1 MGTHDHGSELEKAAG
16 SARKNKIINAAT
28 AVIKFVAGI
37 IARDPVLASEA
48 GHDVGDANVHG
59 DHEKEINAKS
69 DSEARK
75 FALRSAY
82 KLGVFS
88 LIGAGVE
95 VAVENSLDYSP
106 NKFVGFFVAAG
117 SLAVNTF
124 LKRDAHQHTHDRAHS
139 LRSHTYWDQ
148 WVSGVTLTNAS
159 LLLNDVNVNPAIPIA
174 AHVGLS
180 FASSWEIYH
189 HTPEAH
195 QKEQPIEE

>member
-1 MGTHDHGSELEKAAG
+1 MEIHDHGSELELAAG
-16 SARKNKIINAAT
+16 SARKNIVANVAT
-28 AVIKFVAGI
+28 AILKFAAGI

-69 DSEARK
+69 TAEARK

-82 KLGVFS
+82 KLGAFS
-88 LIGAGVE
+88 LAGAGVE
-95 VAVENSLDYSP
+95 FALENTLSYSP
-106 NKFVGFFVAAG
+106 NKIVGFIVAAF
-117 SLAVNTF
+117 SLPINMF

-148 WVSGVTLTNAS
+148 WVSAVTLTNAS
-159 LLLNDVNVNPAIPIA
+159 MVLADANVHPAIPIA

-180 FASSWEIYH
+180 FASSIEIYRH
-189 HTPEAH
+189 KPEETTDEH
-195 QKEQPIEE
+195 PTEE